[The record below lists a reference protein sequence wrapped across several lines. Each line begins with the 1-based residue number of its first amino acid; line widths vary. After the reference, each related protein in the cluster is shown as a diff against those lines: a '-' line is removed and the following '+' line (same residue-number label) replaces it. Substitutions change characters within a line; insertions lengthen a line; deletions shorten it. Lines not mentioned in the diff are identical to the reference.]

1 MLHIECLTAI
11 QYFYHRY
18 MLSRKTKYAI
28 NALVYLARESND
40 GEPVQ
45 ISRIAASENIPRK
58 FLEAILLDL
67 RHAGMLNSRKG
78 KTGGYYLQK
87 TPEEINIAD
96 VMRLFDGPIALLPCV
111 AYKYYEK
118 CDECIDEEAC
128 GIRSV
133 FSDVRSE
140 TVKMLKKATLAE
152 IIKRSAALKKN
163 IVAQKKSLK
172 GNSNMLK
179 NVINKQKNTSA
190 KKQK

>member
-1 MLHIECLTAI
+1 LLSIEGLLAFNI
-11 QYFYHRY
+11 FASNI

-28 NALVYLARESND
+28 NALVYLARESKD

-45 ISRIAASENIPRK
+45 ISRIAESENIPRK

-78 KTGGYYLQK
+78 KTGGYYLQQ

-128 GIRSV
+128 GIRAV

-140 TVKMLKKATLAE
+140 TVRMLKKATLAE
-152 IIKRSAALKKN
+152 IIKRSEALKKN

-172 GNSNMLK
+172 GNGNLPK
-179 NVINKQKNTSA
+179 NVISKQVITSG

>member
-1 MLHIECLTAI
+1 
-11 QYFYHRY
+11 

-28 NALVYLARESND
+28 NALVYLARESKD

-45 ISRIAASENIPRK
+45 ISKIAASENIPRK

-87 TPEEINIAD
+87 SPEEINTAD

-152 IIKRSAALKKN
+152 IIKRSEALKKN
-163 IVAQKKSLK
+163 VADQKKSIK
-172 GNSNMLK
+172 SGANIPGNIK
-179 NVINKQKNTSA
+179 HKKQITSA
-190 KKQK
+190 KKRK